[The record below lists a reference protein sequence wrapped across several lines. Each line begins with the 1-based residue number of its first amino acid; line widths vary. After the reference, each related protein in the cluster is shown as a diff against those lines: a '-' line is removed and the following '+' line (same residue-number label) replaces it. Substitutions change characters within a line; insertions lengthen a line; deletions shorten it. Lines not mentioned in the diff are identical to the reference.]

1 LNESSSAV
9 LDAALANARKGDRDA
24 FAVLVRAHQ
33 RRVYSVALR
42 MLGARDVAEDL
53 AQEVFM
59 QLYGKLSSIESNS
72 HLVFWLRRV
81 VTHRAIDHLRQHPRR
96 EMVALDDLEGPA
108 AHDSGDPSDSGDPML
123 QRHLRQLVLELS
135 PDARAVMTLR
145 YQEDL
150 DPTDIASTLG
160 MPINTVKSHLR
171 RSLDT
176 LRLKLSDEGRAHAG
190 GTPCTKI

>member
-1 LNESSSAV
+1 M
-9 LDAALANARKGDRDA
+9 
-24 FAVLVRAHQ
+24 LVRAHQ

-96 EMVALDDLEGPA
+96 EMVLLDDLAEPA
-108 AHDSGDPSDSGDPML
+108 AHDSGDPIL
-123 QRHLRQLVLELS
+123 QRQLRQLVLELS
-135 PDARAVMTLR
+135 PDARAVMMLR

-150 DPTDIASTLG
+150 DPTDIASTLD
-160 MPINTVKSHLR
+160 MPINTVKSHLK

-176 LRLKLSDEGRAHAG
+176 LRLKLSNDGSAHAG
-190 GTPCTKI
+190 GTPCSKI

>member
-1 LNESSSAV
+1 LNESASAV

-33 RRVYSVALR
+33 RRVYSMALR

-96 EMVALDDLEGPA
+96 DMVLLDDLAEPA
-108 AHDSGDPSDSGDPML
+108 AHASGAPPDGDPML
-123 QRHLRQLVLELS
+123 QRRLRQLVLELS

-150 DPTDIASTLG
+150 DPTDIASTLA
-160 MPINTVKSHLR
+160 MPINTVKSHLK

-176 LRLKLSDEGRAHAG
+176 LRLKLSDDGSAHAG
-190 GTPCTKI
+190 GAPCTKI